1 VDLRVFKVRTYSTGV
16 FLMTTLGFVLYGSLV
31 LLPIMLQTLLGY
43 PSLQAGIAMAPRGLG
58 SLIGMPLVGIM
69 IGRIDPRKMVAF
81 GLIAGAFT
89 LFWLGRLNLEAGYWD
104 IFWPQFFQGL
114 GLAALFVP
122 LTTISMDP
130 IPRERMGNA
139 TSLFNL
145 MRNLGGSIGIATT
158 GSMLARKQQE
168 YINVMGAHV
177 TPYSETARN
186 ALESARQGF
195 LASGADAVTATERAY
210 AAVFG
215 TIQRHAAMVAFVDL
229 FRLLGIIFLLLLPLV
244 MLMRRPRGRAAAAAH

>member
-1 VDLRVFKVRTYSTGV
+1 MVVIG
-16 FLMTTLGFVLYGSLV
+16 LV
-31 LLPIMLQTLLGY
+31 
-43 PSLQAGIAMAPRGLG
+43 
-58 SLIGMPLVGIM
+58 VGA
-69 IGRIDPRKMVAF
+69 V
-81 GLIAGAFT
+81 T
-89 LFWLGRLNLEAGYWD
+89 LFWLGQLNLDTGYWD
-104 IFWPQFFQGL
+104 VFWPQFLQGL
-114 GLAALFVP
+114 SLSAIFVP
-122 LTTISMDP
+122 LTTISMDR

-145 MRNLGGSIGIATT
+145 MRNLGGSIGIALT
-158 GSMLARKQQE
+158 GSLLARKQQE

-215 TIQRHAAMVAFVDL
+215 TIQ
-229 FRLLGIIFLLLLPLV
+229 
-244 MLMRRPRGRAAAAAH
+244 

>member
-1 VDLRVFKVRTYSTGV
+1 
-16 FLMTTLGFVLYGSLV
+16 
-31 LLPIMLQTLLGY
+31 
-43 PSLQAGIAMAPRGLG
+43 
-58 SLIGMPLVGIM
+58 M

-81 GLIAGAFT
+81 GLVAGAFT
-89 LFWLGRLNLEAGYWD
+89 LFWLGQLNLQAGYWD

-114 GLAALFVP
+114 GLSALFVP

-158 GSMLARKQQE
+158 GSLLARKQQE
-168 YINVMGAHV
+168 YVNVMGAHV

-186 ALESARQGF
+186 ALEAARQGF
-195 LASGADAVTATERAY
+195 LAAGADAVTATERAY

-215 TIQRHAAMVAFVDL
+215 TVQRQATMVAFVDL
-229 FRLLGIIFLLLLPLV
+229 FRLLGVIFLLLLPLV
-244 MLMRRPRGRAAAAAH
+244 LLMRRPSGRTAAAAH